1 MASVSDDVNGSS
13 APATGP
19 YGLELSG
26 ARARLYTAAVAAF
39 AAKGFHATTTR
50 DIASGAQ
57 MSPAALYVHH
67 RSKEE
72 VLHLISSTGHAQTLA
87 LVEEAIASSDD
98 PVLAL
103 ERLVVGFVE
112 HHAVNHTVARVVN
125 YELNSLSPEHL
136 VEVADMRQRMD
147 AHVRALV
154 ERGVALGVFDVASP
168 AMTSAAILSLG
179 IDVARWFSDD
189 GGWTPSALAEHYR
202 VLVLRMVGVTR
213 TP

>member
-1 MASVSDDVNGSS
+1 MSDDVNGSS
-13 APATGP
+13 APFTGP

-26 ARARLYTAAVAAF
+26 ARARLYTAAVEAF
-39 AAKGFHATTTR
+39 SAKGFQATTTR
-50 DIASGAQ
+50 DIASGAG

-87 LVEEAIASSDD
+87 VVEEAIASSAD

-103 ERLVVGFVE
+103 ERLVTGFVE

-125 YELNSLSPEHL
+125 YELNSLSPQHL
-136 VEVADMRQRMD
+136 AEVTDMRQRMD
-147 AHVRALV
+147 AQMRGLI
-154 ERGVALGVFDVASP
+154 ERGVSLGVFDVASP

-179 IDVARWFSDD
+179 VDVARWFSDD
-189 GGWTPSALAEHYR
+189 GGWSPSALAEHYR
-202 VLVLRMVGVTR
+202 VLVLRMVGVSQKS
-213 TP
+213 